1 MWPLFLKFRQIT
13 AKFSGVRK
21 FRYFTILVSLS
32 GVIGDQQFGDL
43 LYSVTGPKSHAF
55 RKFRRHLYWA
65 GKFKN
70 MNPFALPSV
79 MPDDPLQ
86 LALLALKKMSVD
98 LENEI
103 SVWKVS
109 RNNR

>member
-1 MWPLFLKFRQIT
+1 MFC
-13 AKFSGVRK
+13 
-21 FRYFTILVSLS
+21 LS

-43 LYSVTGPKSHAF
+43 LYMITGPKSHAF

-70 MNPFALPSV
+70 MNPFALPAI

-103 SVWKVS
+103 TVWKVS
-109 RNNR
+109 LT